1 MSKLSGF
8 VPSQSFALVRTMMTR
23 TMRPWCK
30 GLFALVAVAL
40 VAGFS
45 MGPAMADDD
54 ARRIT
59 VTGIGT
65 VSAKPDR
72 ARFSVGVVSEAA
84 TARNALDANTRD
96 MQNLIDGLKAIG
108 IQPEDL
114 QTSSFSINPRYERSK
129 SRAPTIDGFE
139 VRNTLVI
146 LIRDLETLGEVLDRA
161 TSLGANQFGGLSF
174 FVSEADARLDEARAD
189 AIADARRKAEIYVKA
204 AGSQLKR
211 VLAISEQGR
220 SSGPRPMVA
229 EMVQSRRA
237 SVPIET
243 GETTLSVTVSVVW
256 EID

>member
-1 MSKLSGF
+1 MRKK
-8 VPSQSFALVRTMMTR
+8 

-45 MGPAMADDD
+45 MGSAMADDD

-59 VTGIGT
+59 IRGSGT
-65 VSAKPDR
+65 VTAEPDR
-72 ARFSVGVVSEAA
+72 ATFSVGVVTEAA
-84 TARNALDANTRD
+84 TARDALDANTRD

-108 IQPEDL
+108 IRTEDL

-129 SRAPTIDGFE
+129 ARAPRIDGFE
-139 VRNTLVI
+139 VRNTLLI
-146 LIRDLETLGEVLDRA
+146 LITDLEKLGEVLDRA
-161 TSLGANQFGGLSF
+161 TSLGANQFGRLSF
-174 FVSEADARLDEARAD
+174 SVSGADARLDEARAE

-204 AGSQLKR
+204 AGSTLKR
-211 VLAISEQGR
+211 VLSISEQGH

-229 EMVQSRRA
+229 EMVRSSRA

-243 GETTLSVTVSVVW
+243 GETVLSVSVTVVW
-256 EID
+256 EIE